1 MCKMKID
8 IHTPSKNYSVFIKPE
23 AINLIGKQ
31 LETKK
36 YTKLCIIT
44 DQTVGP
50 IHSDTLKAQLPGN
63 LETIEFQVP
72 SGEQAKQFSV
82 YEQCLEFALENG
94 LDRNSCIIAFGGGA
108 VGDLAG
114 FVAATYMRGIDFL
127 QVPTT
132 ILAHDSAV
140 GGKTAINLP
149 LGKNMVGV
157 FHQPEA
163 VIYDIDFLKTLP
175 VSEIRSGF
183 AEVVKHALIADPK
196 LLKYLMENITS
207 LTEITDDMFVYI
219 LGRGIEIKAAVVSE
233 DEKETGVRA
242 VLNFGHTLGHAIE
255 ATAGY
260 GKYTH
265 GEAVMIGM
273 MYALY
278 LSKEKLNLTFDIQE
292 FKEWIHSLGYDVDL
306 PKYLSFEQAFQAMQ
320 RDKKSIANK
329 PHFVL
334 LAEVGVPVLEEVEK
348 GIVEEIFN
356 TFKRTE

>member
-1 MCKMKID
+1 MKVEIN
-8 IHTPSKNYSVFIKPE
+8 TPSKSYSVIIKSG
-23 AINLIGKQ
+23 AIKLLGKQ
-31 LETKK
+31 LNAKK
-36 YTKLCIIT
+36 YTKLYIIT

-50 IHSDTLKAQLPGN
+50 LHLDTLKAQLPN
-63 LETIEFQVP
+63 DLEAVEFQVP

-114 FVAATYMRGIDFL
+114 FVAATYMRGIDFF
-127 QVPTT
+127 QIPTT

-157 FHQPEA
+157 FHQPET

-175 VSEIRSGF
+175 TSEIRSGF
-183 AEVVKHALIADPK
+183 AEVVKHALIADPQ

-207 LTEITDDMFVYI
+207 LSEITDDMFVYI

-273 MYALY
+273 VYALY
-278 LSKEKLNLTFDIQE
+278 LSKEKLGLTYDISK
-292 FKEWIHSLGYDVDL
+292 FIEWIHQLGYDSHI
-306 PKYLSFEQAFQAMQ
+306 PNYLSFDQAFQAMQ
-320 RDKKSIANK
+320 RDKKSVANK
-329 PHFVL
+329 PYFVL
-334 LAEVGVPVLEEVEK
+334 LASVGKPVLEEVEK
-348 GIVEEIFN
+348 SLAEKTFI
-356 TFKRTE
+356 TFKQME

>member
-1 MCKMKID
+1 MWKMKVEIN
-8 IHTPSKNYSVFIKPE
+8 TPSKSYSVIIKSG
-23 AINLIGKQ
+23 AIKLLGKQ
-31 LETKK
+31 LNAKK
-36 YTKLCIIT
+36 YTKLYIIT

-50 IHSDTLKAQLPGN
+50 LHLDTLKAQLPN
-63 LETIEFQVP
+63 DLEAVEFQVP

-114 FVAATYMRGIDFL
+114 FVAATYMRGIDFF
-127 QVPTT
+127 QIPTT

-157 FHQPEA
+157 FHQPET

-175 VSEIRSGF
+175 TSEIRSGF
-183 AEVVKHALIADPK
+183 AEVVKHALIADPQ

-207 LTEITDDMFVYI
+207 LSEITDDMFVYI

-273 MYALY
+273 VYALY
-278 LSKEKLNLTFDIQE
+278 LSKEKLGLTYDISK
-292 FKEWIHSLGYDVDL
+292 FIEWIHQLGYDSHI
-306 PKYLSFEQAFQAMQ
+306 PNYLSFDQAFQAMQ
-320 RDKKSIANK
+320 RDKKSVANK

-334 LAEVGVPVLEEVEK
+334 LASVGKPVLEEVEK
-348 GIVEEIFN
+348 SLAEKTFI
-356 TFKRTE
+356 TFKQME

>member
-1 MCKMKID
+1 MWKMKVEIN
-8 IHTPSKNYSVFIKPE
+8 TPSKSYSVIIKSG
-23 AINLIGKQ
+23 AIKLLGKQ
-31 LETKK
+31 LNAKK
-36 YTKLCIIT
+36 YTKLYIIT

-50 IHSDTLKAQLPGN
+50 LHLDTLKAQLPN
-63 LETIEFQVP
+63 DLEAVEFQVP

-114 FVAATYMRGIDFL
+114 FVAATYMRGIDFF
-127 QVPTT
+127 QIPTT

-157 FHQPEA
+157 FHQPET

-175 VSEIRSGF
+175 TSEIRSGF
-183 AEVVKHALIADPK
+183 AEVVKHALIADPQ

-207 LTEITDDMFVYI
+207 LSEITDDMFVYI

-273 MYALY
+273 VYALY
-278 LSKEKLNLTFDIQE
+278 LSKEKLGLTYDISK
-292 FKEWIHSLGYDVDL
+292 FIEWIHQLGYDSHI
-306 PKYLSFEQAFQAMQ
+306 PNYLSFDQAFQAMQ
-320 RDKKSIANK
+320 RDKKSVANK
-329 PHFVL
+329 PYFVL
-334 LAEVGVPVLEEVEK
+334 LASVGKPVLEEVEK
-348 GIVEEIFN
+348 SLAEKTFI
-356 TFKRTE
+356 TFKQME

>member
-1 MCKMKID
+1 MKVEIN
-8 IHTPSKNYSVFIKPE
+8 TPSKSYSVIIKSG
-23 AINLIGKQ
+23 AIKLLGKQ
-31 LETKK
+31 LNAKK
-36 YTKLCIIT
+36 YTKLYIIT

-50 IHSDTLKAQLPGN
+50 LHLDTLKAQLPN
-63 LETIEFQVP
+63 DLEAVEFQVP

-114 FVAATYMRGIDFL
+114 FVAATYMRGIDFF
-127 QVPTT
+127 QIPTT

-157 FHQPEA
+157 FHQPET

-175 VSEIRSGF
+175 TSEIRSGF
-183 AEVVKHALIADPK
+183 AEVVKHALIADPQ

-207 LTEITDDMFVYI
+207 LSEITDDMFVYI

-273 MYALY
+273 VYALY
-278 LSKEKLNLTFDIQE
+278 LSKEKLGLTYDISK
-292 FKEWIHSLGYDVDL
+292 FIEWIHQLGYDSHI
-306 PKYLSFEQAFQAMQ
+306 PNYLSFDQAFQAMQ
-320 RDKKSIANK
+320 RDKKSVANK

-334 LAEVGVPVLEEVEK
+334 LASVGKPVLEEVEK
-348 GIVEEIFN
+348 SLAEKTFI
-356 TFKRTE
+356 TFKQME